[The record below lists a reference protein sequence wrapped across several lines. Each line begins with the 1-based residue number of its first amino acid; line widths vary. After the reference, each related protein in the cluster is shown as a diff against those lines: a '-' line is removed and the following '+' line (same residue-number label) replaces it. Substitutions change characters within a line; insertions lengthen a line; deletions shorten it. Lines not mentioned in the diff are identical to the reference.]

1 MQRAYPIVCSLDNRL
16 GERLVNNRMTQLLG
30 VSICA
35 LSLIGAPIVGN
46 AGVIGAQTYLS
57 ATDRQAMIDDIDA
70 VLARDD
76 VRDQLERYGVDT
88 VAAGERVAALS
99 DRELMSLAEQFEELP
114 AGGSVLGTIGVVFIV
129 LLILELVGVINI
141 FNRI

>member
-1 MQRAYPIVCSLDNRL
+1 
-16 GERLVNNRMTQLLG
+16 VNNRISQLLG
-30 VSICA
+30 TAICA
-35 LSLIGAPIVGN
+35 ISLIGAPMVGN

-76 VRDQLERYGVDT
+76 VRNQLERYGVDT

-99 DRELMSLAEQFEELP
+99 DRELMSLAEQIEELP
-114 AGGSVLGTIGVVFIV
+114 AGGSALGVIGVVFIV

>member
-1 MQRAYPIVCSLDNRL
+1 MNH
-16 GERLVNNRMTQLLG
+16 RMTRIVG
-30 VSICA
+30 SAICA
-35 LSLIGAPIVGN
+35 IALVGTPMGAN

-76 VRDQLERYGVDT
+76 VRRQLERYGVDA